1 MSSRIYPIEKY
12 LPARPFKIPTINDE
26 NQVGLIIYTDEN
38 QVGLIIYTK
47 EQKIR
52 DIIHLIN
59 KITSKHCL

>member
-26 NQVGLIIYTDEN
+26 NQVGLITYTMEM
-38 QVGLIIYTK
+38 IMSSIK